1 MIVPIPR
8 GAAAQY
14 CSQST
19 INAGACFELTTLPR
33 TISGTAWTLCVETTN
48 FSMHSVTFA
57 IYAASAFRA
66 FRHRD
71 GHSGRND
78 IGGEE
83 HDRI

>member
-8 GAAAQY
+8 GAAAQN

-33 TISGTAWTLCVETTN
+33 TISGTAWTKAEGDFQLSPALCVETTN

-57 IYAASAFRA
+57 IYAASAFRRRA
-66 FRHRD
+66 D
-71 GHSGRND
+71 SVA
-78 IGGEE
+78 
-83 HDRI
+83 